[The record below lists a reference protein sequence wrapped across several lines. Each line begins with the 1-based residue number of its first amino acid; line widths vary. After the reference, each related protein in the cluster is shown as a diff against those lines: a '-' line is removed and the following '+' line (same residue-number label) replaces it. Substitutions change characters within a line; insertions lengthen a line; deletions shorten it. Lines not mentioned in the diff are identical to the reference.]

1 MRTVIASRQ
10 MLARTMAAAV
20 VLAGLTSP
28 PAQCQSAA
36 EITAAVN
43 AAYGK
48 YKGLKEGKN
57 ADYIPA
63 LAKVD
68 PNLFGIAVVTADGK
82 VYTAG
87 DVTTEVSIQS
97 ISKVFTMALVMRQ
110 QGPDAILKTIGVD
123 ATGMRFNSIVSV
135 EMSYKLG
142 GGPEMNPLVNPGA
155 ITATSMVQ
163 GRNYKEIW
171 GSILSTYGEYAGR
184 PLKVLEDVYKSES
197 ATNQRNQA
205 IGMLMYAYGYIKA
218 DPDQATDIY
227 TRQCSVG
234 VNATDLA
241 TMAATLAFGGTN
253 PVTKKPV
260 IKGEYVP
267 EDPGSHGHG
276 RFVRRFRQVALR
288 HRAPRQERGRG
299 RDHRRLA
306 REVRHRGD
314 LAAAGRRGQQCPGAA
329 GHRGHFQ
336 RAGREPV
343 RPGWPD
349 PVAGGLGRPCRIIDV
364 LPRSPALCSAS
375 SLRWWPPAPQGPRV
389 RRAPAPGTATPTF
402 I

>member
-1 MRTVIASRQ
+1 MRMVIGNRR
-10 MLARTMAAAV
+10 MLARALGAGV
-20 VLAGLTSP
+20 LLAGLTSAP
-28 PAQCQSAA
+28 VQCQSPA

-43 AAYGK
+43 AAYGR

-63 LAKVD
+63 LAKVN

-87 DVTTEVSIQS
+87 DVTSEVSIQS
-97 ISKVFTMALVMRQ
+97 ISKVFTMALVMKQ
-110 QGPDAILKTIGVD
+110 QGPAAILKTIGVD

-142 GGPEMNPLVNPGA
+142 GGPELNPLVNPGA

-163 GRNYKEIW
+163 GKSYDEIW
-171 GSILSTYGEYAGR
+171 GSILSTYGDYAGR
-184 PLKVLEDVYKSES
+184 PLKVLEEVYKSEA

-218 DPDQATDIY
+218 NPSQATDIY

-234 VNATDLA
+234 VNARDLA

-260 IKGEYVP
+260 IRAEYVP
-267 EDPGSHGHG
+267 RILAVMATAGLYDDSGKWLYATGLPGKSGVGGGLIAVSPG
-276 RFVRRFRQVALR
+276 RFGIAVISPPLDGAGNSVRA
-288 HRAPRQERGRG
+288 
-299 RDHRRLA
+299 
-306 REVRHRGD
+306 
-314 LAAAGRRGQQCPGAA
+314 
-329 GHRGHFQ
+329 Q
-336 RAGREPV
+336 RAIADISNALGGNPYAQ
-343 RPGWPD
+343 
-349 PVAGGLGRPCRIIDV
+349 AG
-364 LPRSPALCSAS
+364 PAK
-375 SLRWWPPAPQGPRV
+375 
-389 RRAPAPGTATPTF
+389 
-402 I
+402 